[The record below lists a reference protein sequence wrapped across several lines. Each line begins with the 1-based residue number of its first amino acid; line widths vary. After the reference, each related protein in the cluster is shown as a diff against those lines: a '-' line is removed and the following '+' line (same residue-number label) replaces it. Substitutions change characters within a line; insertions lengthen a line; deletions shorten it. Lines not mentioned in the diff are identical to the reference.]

1 MATYPAREPRR
12 GLPAREK
19 HYVEVVSKTDRDGH
33 VTPMEVIWDD
43 GVHFS
48 VDRVLGSRQAC
59 SLKTGG
65 TGIRYTVVVEGRS
78 TYLFYEGPRWVVE
91 AKVVGM
97 P

>member
-1 MATYPAREPRR
+1 
-12 GLPAREK
+12 
-19 HYVEVVSKTDRDGH
+19 
-33 VTPMEVIWDD
+33 MEVIWDD

-48 VDRVLGSRQAC
+48 VDRVLGSRQAF

-78 TYLFYEGPRWVVE
+78 TYLFYEGPRWFVE

>member
-1 MATYPAREPRR
+1 MATYPTHEPRR

-19 HYVEVVSKTDRDGH
+19 HYVE
-33 VTPMEVIWDD
+33 
-43 GVHFS
+43 
-48 VDRVLGSRQAC
+48 AC

-78 TYLFYEGPRWVVE
+78 TYLFYEGPRWFVE